1 MIRVLAISAFALFSI
16 VAAGT
21 AMAQERAVLQD
32 ISATGRIGSGTAGVQ
47 DIQWM
52 RDLLAQPETVYGR
65 VWGKD
70 VPGKKIYVETGGG
83 ALVTVRLSERS
94 NMEQLKLVGVGNDVE
109 IQAYRITRKLGTG
122 SEQAD
127 VPEGDP
133 YMLTINIIRPTVAP
147 SNLTPQ
153 AGYDPDTDRG
163 IRSRDASDMGGVG
176 GQCFNCYE
184 GKTDYK

>member
-32 ISATGRIGSGTAGVQ
+32 IQASGRIGSGAAGAQ

-52 RDLLAQPETVYGR
+52 RDLLAQPETVFGR
-65 VWGKD
+65 VWGLD
-70 VPGKKIYVETGGG
+70 IPGKKVYVETGGG
-83 ALVTVRLSERS
+83 ALVTVRLSERT

-109 IQAYRITRKLGTG
+109 IQAYRINRKLGTG
-122 SEQAD
+122 AFASE

-133 YMLTINIIRPTVAP
+133 YMLTISVIRASVAP

-153 AGYDPDTDRG
+153 AGFNPDTDRG
-163 IRSRDASDMGGVG
+163 INSRDASDMGGVG